1 MRFLKRFSTSLTL
14 LAKRQKID
22 VPNSADALCL
32 KLMPSVY
39 KIKKASF
46 ESKLDRMF
54 HFVKQNASI
63 VEAVKGKDAVHHK
76 QPYLI
81 VLGSFEHPLFFNL
94 VVDQTVI
101 PLGPDCRRAFNIL
114 FASFWIFRLEYPTYL
129 DKFFLFFE
137 QFVYQVF
144 LGEDCYTIS
153 SSNQDFANVLDDI
166 ASKNMSGAVGDV

>member
-14 LAKRQKID
+14 LVKRQKID
-22 VPNSADALCL
+22 VPNSADDCLKSLALCL

-63 VEAVKGKDAVHHK
+63 SEAVKGKDAVHHK

-81 VLGSFEHPLFFNL
+81 ILGSFEHPLFFNL
-94 VVDQTVI
+94 VEDQTV
-101 PLGPDCRRAFNIL
+101 
-114 FASFWIFRLEYPTYL
+114 
-129 DKFFLFFE
+129 
-137 QFVYQVF
+137 F
-144 LGEDCYTIS
+144 LGGDCYTIS